1 MTLIKIETPRC
12 NRSGY
17 LVIKNIIGSPEI
29 RFCGNK
35 SVLLADHA
43 PASMVTSALD
53 LKADFWLTVSLLL
66 SVKDLIRLQATCR
79 HLREVLSLDYV
90 WSSALRD
97 IMAVAV
103 NPGDSPCTLSSLSS
117 VELRHRAVLAARIER
132 FWGRD
137 SDVVAPRSSIRTC
150 RLTDS
155 GMGRA
160 VQARLVRGGQW
171 IVLLSADGTLRLQ
184 SAKDWEFCAEDVSF
198 MMPVDSEVQMTL
210 SLSAGTHKETL
221 VLLRRSMWD
230 VVYVCHALS
239 VCDEL
244 TRHFADSQGCPSTT
258 IAIFLIETN
267 IPEPCFRQLM
277 KVTRH
282 HRRGYENSM
291 AAEGNRWAFGW
302 SHEGRQLLS
311 VKNIPWN
318 HDDVEKEVLIDIG
331 EPIHA
336 TLALLSETQV
346 LVVSCDKT
354 SLYEIPPLQALPPP
368 DEEVPIIRQ
377 EPIWTCSYQGEYN
390 YPPISPICQDA
401 SSGRHEGLL
410 AMITGTTLRF
420 FTPTPEPSMNSSW
433 IRTYNALAMEA
444 APSLSGRRAM
454 WSAGCKL
461 FVCTFP
467 MPPGGDAGWMRLGA
481 AQAGAGDERIASVGM
496 PMLPVEGKIRDLSW
510 DEASGR
516 LCLLVGSPMLRANT
530 IMIIDTP

>member
-1 MTLIKIETPRC
+1 MASGDYQETVALYIARHEYFEQLF
-12 NRSGY
+12 GQ
-17 LVIKNIIGSPEI
+17 LFVGGLPEI
-29 RFCGNK
+29 RFCGNR

-66 SVKDLIRLQATCR
+66 SVKDLIRLQATCK

-184 SAKDWEFCAEDVSF
+184 SAKDWEFCAEDLSF

-230 VVYVCHALS
+230 VA
-239 VCDEL
+239 
-244 TRHFADSQGCPSTT
+244 
-258 IAIFLIETN
+258 
-267 IPEPCFRQLM
+267 
-277 KVTRH
+277 
-282 HRRGYENSM
+282 RGYENSM
-291 AAEGNRWAFGW
+291 AAEGNIWAFGW

-336 TLALLSETQV
+336 TLALLSETRV
-346 LVVSCDKT
+346 LVISCDKT
-354 SLYEIPPLQALPPP
+354 SLYEIPPIQALPP

-390 YPPISPICQDA
+390 YPPIGPICQDA
-401 SSGRHEGLL
+401 FSGRHEGLL

-420 FTPTPEPSMNSSW
+420 FTSTPEPSMNSSW

-444 APSLSGRRAM
+444 TPSLSGRRAM
-454 WSAGCKL
+454 WSAGSKL

-467 MPPGGDAGWMRLGA
+467 MPPGGDAGWMRLGV
-481 AQAGAGDERIASVGM
+481 AQAGAGDERIASVEM

-516 LCLLVGSPMLRANT
+516 LCLLVGSPMLRAHT
-530 IMIIDTP
+530 VMIIDTP